1 MIPKNEK
8 QDLDKL
14 DLHLSEQ
21 LSKLFQ
27 EVEDWGNHVGGQNND
42 QKINELPIPKL
53 TETLSIIDK
62 GEVPKQLEFFEG
74 GQNKEFENK
83 VKSTG
88 LLTDS
93 IEFLQFL
100 QSSFCQELLIEN
112 KLKIHIESRNI
123 FFNNSDTNEI
133 CLWVFSTRRK

>member
-21 LSKLFQ
+21 LSELFQ
-27 EVEDWGNHVGGQNND
+27 EVEDWGNHVGSQNND

-53 TETLSIIDK
+53 TETLSKIDK

-133 CLWVFSTRRK
+133 CLLVFSTRRK